1 MMSLNDDDVII
12 TLRENKKVFTHSL
25 IGRVQM
31 EEHTYR
37 TSLLSLDAESLKIHL
52 MTSSA
57 VDTYTHILSTNTL
70 THKHNH
76 KQTNTQTQT
85 QTNKHTNTNTNKQTQ
100 TQTQTQTHT
109 NTHKHTHTH
118 THKHTHKHTYQ
129 STAVSCIPLCI
140 WYQGWCTKSRN
151 SVCPSQICA
160 SLKSRLL
167 CVGEV
172 GGLSISW
179 K

>member
-1 MMSLNDDDVII
+1 MHSPQSLYIINAFHLWLNLMTEIRDQLKCFLVRLLLSIPLNDDDVIEWWCHWMMMMSLNDDDVII

-109 NTHKHTHTH
+109 NTHKHTPDVQEYTP
-118 THKHTHKHTYQ
+118 
-129 STAVSCIPLCI
+129 ST
-140 WYQGWCTKSRN
+140 R
-151 SVCPSQICA
+151 
-160 SLKSRLL
+160 
-167 CVGEV
+167 
-172 GGLSISW
+172 
-179 K
+179 